1 VVTTQSAVTI
11 AAPIAPGREADLQ
24 NLLETAGQ
32 NPADNSL
39 VPFAR
44 FPNIHFGRFFILP
57 AATDPQGRSYSAQ
70 LVFLAD
76 VDGPGDAFV
85 LQLVGAAGDGLH
97 TLYQHCQDYLGRVGL
112 RDYLTSHGVNAA
124 ASYVNTVGRTVNQVH
139 QEAELHDALQQFLDT
154 SQDAFRNTGPR
165 RVRAAIQEFVE
176 REPSLAWARQPFP
189 QPDPA
194 YIVRVGERLQFGV
207 VGIAGIILFPAILFG
222 LPLYLALLRWHE
234 THDVAR
240 DVVPDDAL
248 IQKLAA
254 QEDHGVQNPFTS
266 GGFLKPGPFRK
277 LTASV
282 VLWGTNFLARHLF
295 NHADLIGV
303 KTIHFARWVFLDQKR
318 RLFFASNYDGS
329 LENYM
334 DDFIDKIAWGL
345 NIVFSNGVDYPE
357 TRFLVLGGAQNE
369 QVFKRFNLTHQ
380 LVTPF
385 WYAAYQGLTAL
396 NIDNNAQIRAGL
408 YGAMDDAATL
418 AWLRRL

>member
-1 VVTTQSAVTI
+1 MVITQSAVTI
-11 AAPIAPGREADLQ
+11 VTTVPPANEAALQ
-24 NLLETAGQ
+24 HLLETAGQ
-32 NPADNSL
+32 DPANNTY
-39 VPFAR
+39 VAFAQ
-44 FPNIHFGRFFILP
+44 FPNVHFARFFILP
-57 AATDPQGRSYSAQ
+57 AATDRQGNSYAAR

-85 LQLVGAAGDGLH
+85 RQLVGAAGDGLDPIYRYCEAYPGRAG
-97 TLYQHCQDYLGRVGL
+97 LLDYLQHNSVP
-112 RDYLTSHGVNAA
+112 AA
-124 ASYVNTVGRTVNQVH
+124 AAYVNTVGRTVTQVR
-139 QEAELHDALQQFLDT
+139 QEAQLRDAIETFV
-154 SQDAFRNTGPR
+154 DANADRLRRLSPR
-165 RVRAAIQEFVE
+165 QARALVQEFVE
-176 REPSLAWARQPFP
+176 QDPDLTWVRQPP
-189 QPDPA
+189 PAPDA
-194 YIVRVGERLQFGV
+194 SYLISENVQVAL
-207 VGIAGIILFPAILFG
+207 IAAAGILLFPAIVLG
-222 LPLYLALLRWHE
+222 APLYLALLRWHE
-234 THDVAR
+234 TR
-240 DVVPDDAL
+240 DIANDAVPDDAL

-266 GGFLKPGPFRK
+266 AGFLKPGLFRR
-277 LTASV
+277 LTSTV

-303 KTIHFARWVFLDQKR
+303 KTIHFARWVFLDEQH

-357 TRFLVLGGAQNE
+357 TRFLVLDGANNE

-396 NIDNNAQIRAGL
+396 NIENNARIRAGL
-408 YGAMDDAATL
+408 FGAMDDAAAC

>member
-1 VVTTQSAVTI
+1 VVTTQSEVTI
-11 AAPIAPGREADLQ
+11 VAPILAGHAEELRT
-24 NLLETAGQ
+24 LLEDAGQ
-32 NPADNSL
+32 HPSDNAL
-39 VPFAR
+39 VPFGR
-44 FPNIHFGRFFILP
+44 FSTVHFGRFFILP
-57 AATDPQGRSYSAQ
+57 ASTDAHGRSYVAC
-70 LVFLAD
+70 LIFLAD

-97 TLYQHCQDYLGRVGL
+97 RIFQHCQDYPGRAGL
-112 RDYLTSHGVNAA
+112 RDYLFDHSVSAA
-124 ASYVNTVGRTVNQVH
+124 ANYVNTVGRTVNQVH
-139 QEAELHDALQQFLDT
+139 QEAQLHAAIQQFLDDRQATLHQT
-154 SQDAFRNTGPR
+154 SPK

-176 REPSLAWARQPFP
+176 REPSLAWARQPADT
-189 QPDPA
+189 PDLP
-194 YIVRVGERLQFGV
+194 YILGEKVQFALVGLAGV
-207 VGIAGIILFPAILFG
+207 LLFPAILFG
-222 LPLYLALLRWHE
+222 APFYLALLRWHE
-234 THDVAR
+234 THDVTR
-240 DVVPDDAL
+240 GVLPDDAL

-266 GGFLKPGPFRK
+266 AGFIKPSLFRK
-277 LTASV
+277 LTGSV
-282 VLWGTNFLARHLF
+282 VLWGTSFLARHVF
-295 NHADLIGV
+295 NHANLIGV
-303 KTIHFARWVFLDQKR
+303 KTIHFARWVFLDERR

-357 TRFLVLGGAQNE
+357 TRFLILDGARNE

-396 NIDNNAQIRAGL
+396 NIDNNAHIRAGL
-408 YGAMDDAATL
+408 YGALDDQATR

>member
-11 AAPIAPGREADLQ
+11 VAPIADGHQRPLQ
-24 NLLETAGQ
+24 SLLESLGQ
-32 NPADNSL
+32 EPASNATVAFKD
-39 VPFAR
+39 FA
-44 FPNIHFGRFFILP
+44 NVHFARFFILP
-57 AATDPQGRSYSAQ
+57 ASTDSSGQAYPAD

-76 VDGPGDAFV
+76 VDGPGEAFI

-97 TLYQHCQDYLGRVGL
+97 SIYQHCQDYAGRAGL
-112 RDYLTSHGVNAA
+112 LNFLQTRSVSVAA
-124 ASYVNTVGRTVNQVH
+124 AYVNSVGRTVLQIR
-139 QEAELHDALQQFLDT
+139 QEAQLHDAIESFLDANCRDL
-154 SQDAFRNTGPR
+154 QHLHPR
-165 RVRAAIQEFVE
+165 AVRAQVQEFVE
-176 REPSLAWARQPFP
+176 RTPSLSWALQPP
-189 QPDPA
+189 PAADPLYVLGEKA
-194 YIVRVGERLQFGV
+194 QLALVGA
-207 VGIAGIILFPAILFG
+207 AGIVLFPAIVAT
-222 LPLYLALLRWHE
+222 LPIYLALLRWHE
-234 THDVAR
+234 IHDVNQ
-240 DVVPDDAL
+240 DVIPDDAL

-266 GGFLKPGPFRK
+266 AGFLKPGAFRR
-277 LTASV
+277 LTGTV
-282 VLWGTNFLARHLF
+282 VLWGTNFLARHVF
-295 NHADLIGV
+295 NHGNLIGV

-345 NIVFSNGVDYPE
+345 NIVFSNGVDYPP
-357 TRFLVLGGAQNE
+357 TRFLVLDGALNE

-396 NIDNNAQIRAGL
+396 NIENNAQLRAGL
-408 YGAMDDAATL
+408 YGAMDDAATR

>member
-1 VVTTQSAVTI
+1 VTI
-11 AAPIAPGREADLQ
+11 VTVVPPDNQPALQ
-24 NLLETAGQ
+24 QLLETAGQ
-32 NPADNSL
+32 DPANNAL
-39 VPFAR
+39 VPFAT
-44 FPNIHFGRFFILP
+44 FPNVHFARFFIL
-57 AATDPQGRSYSAQ
+57 ASATDRAGNRYSAR

-76 VDGPGDAFV
+76 VDGPADAFV
-85 LQLVGAAGDGLH
+85 QQLVGAAGDGLDSI
-97 TLYQHCQDYLGRVGL
+97 YKHCQGYPGRAGLLDYLQGSYVK
-112 RDYLTSHGVNAA
+112 TAA
-124 ASYVNTVGRTVNQVH
+124 AYVNTVGRTVGQVH
-139 QEAELHDALQQFLDT
+139 QEAQLHNAIEAFLDSST
-154 SQDAFRNTGPR
+154 NDFRGLPPR
-165 RVRAAIQEFVE
+165 QVRARIQEFVE
-176 REPSLAWARQPFP
+176 QDPALAWAREPP
-189 QPDPA
+189 PVPDA
-194 YIVRVGERLQFGV
+194 QDILGEKLQLALVGA
-207 VGIAGIILFPAILFG
+207 AGIILFPYIL
-222 LPLYLALLRWHE
+222 LAAPVYLAILRWHE
-234 THDVAR
+234 THDVAN

-266 GGFLKPGPFRK
+266 AGFLKPGIFRK
-277 LTASV
+277 LTGTI
-282 VLWGTNFLARHLF
+282 VLWGTNFLARHVF

-303 KTIHFARWVFLDQKR
+303 KTIHFARWVFLDQRR

-357 TRFLVLGGAQNE
+357 TRFLVLGGATNE

-396 NIDNNAQIRAGL
+396 NIDNNARIRAGL
-408 YGAMDDAATL
+408 FGAMDDGAAC

>member
-1 VVTTQSAVTI
+1 MVTTQSAVTI
-11 AAPIAPGREADLQ
+11 AAPIAAGRESDLQ
-24 NLLETAGQ
+24 TLLESAGQ
-32 NPADNSL
+32 NPADNTL
-39 VPFAR
+39 VPFGT
-44 FPNIHFGRFFILP
+44 FPNLHFGRFFILP
-57 AATDPQGRSYSAQ
+57 AATDTQGQSFTAC
-70 LVFLAD
+70 LIFLAD
-76 VDGPGDAFV
+76 VDGPADAFV
-85 LQLVGAAGDGLH
+85 LQLVGACGDGLH
-97 TLYQHCQDYLGRVGL
+97 AIYQHCQGYPGRAGL
-112 RDYLTSHGVNAA
+112 RDYLRDHFVSAA
-124 ASYVNTVGRTVNQVH
+124 ASYVNTVGRTVSQVH
-139 QEAELHDALQQFLDT
+139 QEAQLHDAIQQFLD
-154 SQDAFRNTGPR
+154 SNQHAFRTSNPR

-176 REPSLAWARQPFP
+176 REPSLAWAKQPFP
-189 QPDPA
+189 PPDVA
-194 YIVRVGERLQFGV
+194 YRVNEKLQFV
-207 VGIAGIILFPAILFG
+207 LVGTAGILLFPAILAGAPF
-222 LPLYLALLRWHE
+222 YLALLRWHE

-266 GGFLKPGPFRK
+266 AGFLKPGLFRK
-277 LTASV
+277 VTGSV
-282 VLWGTNFLARHLF
+282 VLWGTSFLARHLF

-357 TRFLVLGGAQNE
+357 TRFLVLDGALNE

-380 LVTPF
+380 LVTPL

-408 YGAMDDAATL
+408 YGAMDDAATR

>member
-1 VVTTQSAVTI
+1 MVTTQSSVTI
-11 AAPIAPGREADLQ
+11 IAPVAAGREADLQ

-32 NPADNSL
+32 HPADNNL
-39 VPFAR
+39 VPFGQ
-44 FPNIHFGRFFILP
+44 FPNVHFGRFFILP
-57 AATDPQGRSYSAQ
+57 SATDPQGRAYAAQ
-70 LVFLAD
+70 LVFLVD

-85 LQLVGAAGDGLH
+85 LQLVGACGDGLH
-97 TLYQHCQDYLGRVGL
+97 TIYQHCQGYASRVGL
-112 RDYLTSHGVNAA
+112 RDYLCSHSIKAA
-124 ASYVNTVGRTVNQVH
+124 ASYVNTVGRSVTQVH
-139 QEAELHDALQQFLDT
+139 QEAQLHDAIQDFLD
-154 SQDAFRNTGPR
+154 SNQVQFREANPR
-165 RVRAAIQEFVE
+165 QVRAAIQEFVE
-176 REPSLAWARQPFP
+176 RDPALAWARQPAP
-189 QPDPA
+189 QPEVT
-194 YIVRVGERLQFGV
+194 YVLGEKLQFVV
-207 VGIAGIILFPAILFG
+207 VGIAGVVLFPAIL
-222 LPLYLALLRWHE
+222 LAAPVYLALLRWHE

-248 IQKLAA
+248 IQKLAT

-266 GGFLKPGPFRK
+266 AGFLKPGPFRK
-277 LTASV
+277 ITGSV

-295 NHADLIGV
+295 NHANLIGV
-303 KTIHFARWVFLDQKR
+303 KSIHFARWVFLDQKR

-357 TRFLVLGGAQNE
+357 TRFLILGGALNE

-396 NIDNNAQIRAGL
+396 NVDNNARIRAGL
-408 YGAMDDAATL
+408 YGAMDDATTR